1 MCTDNACEHCIDAN
15 RTGCTAGQCNPG
27 GGETFC
33 FCDRKFLACPVYF
46 IECTDAE
53 RLVTPRAG
61 RLVAFSSGLENLHRV
76 REVTRGERFVL
87 AMWFTCSA
95 EHAYN
100 DFAAADAEDGGGD
113 ALAAPDGPGR
123 WASGLRDGV
132 RPEL

>member
-1 MCTDNACEHCIDAN
+1 MYSNAHVDKAN
-15 RTGCTAGQCNPG
+15 IASYDYSALLYLSTG
-27 GGETFC
+27 GGADFEGGELA
-33 FCDRKFLACPVYF
+33 FLDG
-46 IECTDAE
+46 DAE

-61 RLVAFSSGLENLHRV
+61 RLVAFSSGLENLHQV

-100 DFAAADAEDGGGD
+100 DFAAADADGAD
-113 ALAAPDGPGR
+113 ELAAPDADGR
-123 WASGLRDGV
+123 GTWAAPGLRDGV

>member
-1 MCTDNACEHCIDAN
+1 MYSNAHVDKAN
-15 RTGCTAGQCNPG
+15 IASYDYSALLYLSTG
-27 GGETFC
+27 GGADFEGGELA
-33 FCDRKFLACPVYF
+33 FLDA
-46 IECTDAE
+46 DAE

-123 WASGLRDGV
+123 WASVLRDGV

>member
-1 MCTDNACEHCIDAN
+1 MYSNAHVDKAN
-15 RTGCTAGQCNPG
+15 IASYDYSALLYLSTG
-27 GGETFC
+27 GGADFEGGELA
-33 FCDRKFLACPVYF
+33 FLDA
-46 IECTDAE
+46 DAE

>member
-1 MCTDNACEHCIDAN
+1 MYSNAHVDKAN
-15 RTGCTAGQCNPG
+15 IASYDYSALLYLSTG
-27 GGETFC
+27 GGADFEGGELA
-33 FCDRKFLACPVYF
+33 FLDA
-46 IECTDAE
+46 DAE

-123 WASGLRDGV
+123 WASSLRDGV

>member
-1 MCTDNACEHCIDAN
+1 VYSNAHVDKAN
-15 RTGCTAGQCNPG
+15 IASYDYSALLYLSTG
-27 GGETFC
+27 GGADFEGGELA
-33 FCDRKFLACPVYF
+33 FLDA
-46 IECTDAE
+46 DAE

>member
-1 MCTDNACEHCIDAN
+1 MYSNAHVDKAN
-15 RTGCTAGQCNPG
+15 IASYDYSALLYLSTG
-27 GGETFC
+27 GGADFEGGELA
-33 FCDRKFLACPVYF
+33 FLDA
-46 IECTDAE
+46 DAE

-123 WASGLRDGV
+123 WASGLRDGL